1 MNITEDICRYIEE
14 VLIIAQGSV
23 SEQSSSDDTEGWDSL
38 GNLRIIM
45 FLEENYKIKF
55 KTDEI
60 TELNSVQKLTKR
72 IEELS
77 SQA

>member
-1 MNITEDICRYIEE
+1 MGIAEDICRHIEE
-14 VLIIAQGSV
+14 VLVIAQGSV
-23 SEQSSSDDTEGWDSL
+23 TEQSSSDDTEGWDSL

-45 FLEENYKIKF
+45 FLEEKYKIKF

-60 TELNSVQKLTKR
+60 TELNSVQKLTNR

-77 SQA
+77 S